1 MSWATCYSGSNNIH
15 FDNPPM
21 MSDGRFLSNW
31 DPSADANRTLKENV
45 GITTNYE
52 YRQYL
57 MKNSD
62 RLINANIKQFV
73 NDSSAQFKPQNI
85 VTKTKKYLYKSL
97 SDSSMPHG
105 YESSDLKNMYLS
117 RQALNSRLK
126 SPIITQEHML
136 LFKASQ

>member
-15 FDNPPM
+15 FSNPPM

-57 MKNSD
+57 MRNADS
-62 RLINANIKQFV
+62 LINANIGRFV
-73 NDSSAQFKPQNI
+73 NDSSQ
-85 VTKTKKYLYKSL
+85 
-97 SDSSMPHG
+97 
-105 YESSDLKNMYLS
+105 ESNFS
-117 RQALNSRLK
+117 
-126 SPIITQEHML
+126 T
-136 LFKASQ
+136 